1 MSGLDIVY
9 NGKQLVKEEEVQDF
23 TDAYNQNIE
32 SINSVSFI
40 TNFSYKF
47 KSSYKIK
54 SVLKDSPAAISGLL
68 KNDVILKINGKNAY
82 EFSLGEIVQKFKE
95 KDRKKIRMVIDRDGK
110 KMKFQFR
117 LEKKV

>member
-1 MSGLDIVY
+1 MTSL
-9 NGKQLVKEEEVQDF
+9 
-23 TDAYNQNIE
+23 
-32 SINSVSFI
+32 S
-40 TNFSYKF
+40 
-47 KSSYKIK
+47 
-54 SVLKDSPAAISGLL
+54 
-68 KNDVILKINGKNAY
+68 Y